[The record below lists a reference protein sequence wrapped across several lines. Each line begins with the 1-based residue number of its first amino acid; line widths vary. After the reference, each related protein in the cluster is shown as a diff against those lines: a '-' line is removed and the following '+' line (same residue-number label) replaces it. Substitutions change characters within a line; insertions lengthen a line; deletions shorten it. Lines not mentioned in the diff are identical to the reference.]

1 MVLIMIT
8 GDFLGMSLT
17 TDNVRGSAKPNSWQ
31 IGHLTVA
38 GLVMGLGELV
48 FCTAVLVFGAYRMGY
63 DIGTLRTLAFVVIV
77 FGNQATTYN
86 NRERR
91 QLWASRPS
99 LWLAASS
106 VVDIAIASTLAVGGI
121 AMTRLPA
128 WPVAATF
135 AAAVIFAFLLDLIKV
150 PVFARLGFA
159 PDPRDR
165 PVPHATQGIA
175 KPEATTKAPID
186 LSSRIAKRAYEI
198 YEQGGRKDGS
208 AVQNWQMAESEIRVD
223 LAKAEPAHATT
234 TGA

>member
-17 TDNVRGSAKPNSWQ
+17 TDNVRGSPKPNAWQ

-38 GLVMGLGELV
+38 GFVMGLGESV
-48 FCTAVLVFGAYRMGY
+48 FCTAVLVFSSYRRGY

-86 NRERR
+86 RERR
-91 QLWASRPS
+91 RLWASRPS

-106 VVDIAIASTLAVGGI
+106 VVDIGIASTLAVGGI
-121 AMTRLPA
+121 AMARLPF
-128 WPVAATF
+128 WIVAATL
-135 AAAVIFAFLLDLIKV
+135 AAAVVFAFLLDLIKV

-159 PDPRDR
+159 PNPRDR
-165 PVPHATQGIA
+165 PVPHATQGVA
-175 KPEATTKAPID
+175 KTKATTKVPVN
-186 LSSRIAKRAYEI
+186 LSSRIAKRAYEL